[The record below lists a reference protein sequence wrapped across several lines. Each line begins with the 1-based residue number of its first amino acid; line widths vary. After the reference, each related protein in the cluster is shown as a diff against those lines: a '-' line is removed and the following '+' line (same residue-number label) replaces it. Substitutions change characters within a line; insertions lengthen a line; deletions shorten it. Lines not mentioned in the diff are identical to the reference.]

1 MGIDQKIVVVAGSTG
16 SGKSEVAINLAKE
29 LNGELICSDSMQVY
43 RGMNVGTA
51 KPSTEEQSEVAHHL
65 IDLVA
70 PTESFTLVDFQNAY
84 ATALSE
90 ITKRDGIPVLVGG
103 TGLYLRA
110 VLDGLSPP
118 PRFEDLANEL
128 GREPN
133 TEALYER
140 LVGLDPT
147 AAGRMESS
155 NRRRIIRAL
164 EVTIGTGRPFSSFG
178 PGLNHYPE
186 VPYRV
191 VGIEIERAEL
201 DERITNRYEQ
211 QIEEGFLAEVEALSH
226 LQLSRTASQA
236 LGYRELLMHV
246 RGELSLSEALELAV
260 QRTKRFARRQQRWFR
275 RDPRVEWVTRAELPN
290 VINGISSQ

>member
-1 MGIDQKIVVVAGSTG
+1 MKVARSFPR
-16 SGKSEVAINLAKE
+16 VE
-29 LNGELICSDSMQVY
+29 LLSIDSMQVY

-128 GREPN
+128 ERESN
-133 TEALYER
+133 TEALHER

-164 EVTIGTGRPFSSFG
+164 EVTIGTGRPFSSF
-178 PGLNHYPE
+178 
-186 VPYRV
+186 RTT
-191 VGIEIERAEL
+191 ERLVDQPSKNMYSNIPTA
-201 DERITNRYEQ
+201 
-211 QIEEGFLAEVEALSH
+211 
-226 LQLSRTASQA
+226 SRTTRTRP
-236 LGYRELLMHV
+236 GGMRE
-246 RGELSLSEALELAV
+246 A
-260 QRTKRFARRQQRWFR
+260 
-275 RDPRVEWVTRAELPN
+275 AE
-290 VINGISSQ
+290 

>member
-1 MGIDQKIVVVAGSTG
+1 MKVARSFPR
-16 SGKSEVAINLAKE
+16 VE
-29 LNGELICSDSMQVY
+29 LLSIDSMQVY

-128 GREPN
+128 ERESN
-133 TEALYER
+133 TEALHER

-226 LQLSRTASQA
+226 LQLSRTAAQA
-236 LGYRELLMHV
+236 LGYRELLLHV
-246 RGELSLSEALELAV
+246 RGELSLSQALELAV

>member
-1 MGIDQKIVVVAGSTG
+1 MKVARSFPR
-16 SGKSEVAINLAKE
+16 VE
-29 LNGELICSDSMQVY
+29 LLSIDSMQVY

-128 GREPN
+128 ERESN
-133 TEALYER
+133 TEALHER

-211 QIEEGFLAEVEALSH
+211 QIEEGFLEEVEALSH

-236 LGYRELLMHV
+236 LGYRELLLHV

>member
-1 MGIDQKIVVVAGSTG
+1 MKVARSFPR
-16 SGKSEVAINLAKE
+16 VE
-29 LNGELICSDSMQVY
+29 LLSIDSMQVY

-118 PRFEDLANEL
+118 PRFEALANEL
-128 GREPN
+128 ERESN
-133 TEALYER
+133 TEALHER

-236 LGYRELLMHV
+236 LGYRELLLHV

>member
-1 MGIDQKIVVVAGSTG
+1 MKVARSFPR
-16 SGKSEVAINLAKE
+16 VE
-29 LNGELICSDSMQVY
+29 LLSIDSMQVY

-128 GREPN
+128 ERESN
-133 TEALYER
+133 TEALHER

-236 LGYRELLMHV
+236 LGYRELLLHV

>member
-1 MGIDQKIVVVAGSTG
+1 MKVARSFPR
-16 SGKSEVAINLAKE
+16 VE
-29 LNGELICSDSMQVY
+29 LLSIDSMQVY

-128 GREPN
+128 ERESN
-133 TEALYER
+133 TEALHER

-201 DERITNRYEQ
+201 DERITDRYEQ

-236 LGYRELLMHV
+236 LGYRELLLHV

>member
-1 MGIDQKIVVVAGSTG
+1 MKVARSFPR
-16 SGKSEVAINLAKE
+16 VE
-29 LNGELICSDSMQVY
+29 LLSIDSMQVY

-128 GREPN
+128 ERESN
-133 TEALYER
+133 TEALHER

-236 LGYRELLMHV
+236 LGYRELLLHI

>member
-1 MGIDQKIVVVAGSTG
+1 MKVARSFPR
-16 SGKSEVAINLAKE
+16 VE
-29 LNGELICSDSMQVY
+29 LLSIDSMQVY

-128 GREPN
+128 ERESN
-133 TEALYER
+133 TEALHER

-178 PGLNHYPE
+178 PGLNHYPK

-236 LGYRELLMHV
+236 LGYRELLLHV

>member
-1 MGIDQKIVVVAGSTG
+1 MKVARSFPR
-16 SGKSEVAINLAKE
+16 VE
-29 LNGELICSDSMQVY
+29 LLSIDSMQVY

-128 GREPN
+128 EREPN
-133 TEALYER
+133 TEALHER

-236 LGYRELLMHV
+236 LGYRELLLHI

>member
-1 MGIDQKIVVVAGSTG
+1 MKVARSFPR
-16 SGKSEVAINLAKE
+16 VE
-29 LNGELICSDSMQVY
+29 LLSIDSMQVY

-128 GREPN
+128 ERESN
-133 TEALYER
+133 TEALHER

-178 PGLNHYPE
+178 PGLNNYPE

-236 LGYRELLMHV
+236 LGYRELLLHV

>member
-1 MGIDQKIVVVAGSTG
+1 MKVARSFPR
-16 SGKSEVAINLAKE
+16 VE
-29 LNGELICSDSMQVY
+29 LLSIDSMQVY

-128 GREPN
+128 ERESN
-133 TEALYER
+133 TEALHER

-201 DERITNRYEQ
+201 DERITDRYEQ

>member
-1 MGIDQKIVVVAGSTG
+1 MKVARSFPR
-16 SGKSEVAINLAKE
+16 VE
-29 LNGELICSDSMQVY
+29 LLSIDSMQVY

-110 VLDGLSPP
+110 VLAGLSPP

-128 GREPN
+128 ERESN
-133 TEALYER
+133 TEALHER

-201 DERITNRYEQ
+201 AERITNRYEQ

-260 QRTKRFARRQQRWFR
+260 QTTKRFAGRQQRWFR

>member
-1 MGIDQKIVVVAGSTG
+1 MKVARSFPR
-16 SGKSEVAINLAKE
+16 VE
-29 LNGELICSDSMQVY
+29 LLSIDSMQVY

-103 TGLYLRA
+103 TGLYVRA

-128 GREPN
+128 ERESN
-133 TEALYER
+133 TEALHER

-201 DERITNRYEQ
+201 DERITNRYEE

-236 LGYRELLMHV
+236 LGYRELLLHV

>member
-1 MGIDQKIVVVAGSTG
+1 MKVARSFPR
-16 SGKSEVAINLAKE
+16 VE
-29 LNGELICSDSMQVY
+29 LLSIDSMQVY

-128 GREPN
+128 ERASN
-133 TEALYER
+133 TEALHER

-236 LGYRELLMHV
+236 LGYRELLLHV

>member
-1 MGIDQKIVVVAGSTG
+1 MKVARSFPR
-16 SGKSEVAINLAKE
+16 VE
-29 LNGELICSDSMQVY
+29 LLSIDSMQVY

-128 GREPN
+128 ERESN
-133 TEALYER
+133 TEALHER

-201 DERITNRYEQ
+201 DERITNRYEE
-211 QIEEGFLAEVEALSH
+211 QIEEGFLEEVEALSH

-236 LGYRELLMHV
+236 LGYRELLLHV

>member
-1 MGIDQKIVVVAGSTG
+1 
-16 SGKSEVAINLAKE
+16 
-29 LNGELICSDSMQVY
+29 MQVY

-128 GREPN
+128 ERESN
-133 TEALYER
+133 TEALHER

-236 LGYRELLMHV
+236 LGYRELLLHI

>member
-1 MGIDQKIVVVAGSTG
+1 MKVARSFPR
-16 SGKSEVAINLAKE
+16 VE
-29 LNGELICSDSMQVY
+29 LLSIDSMQVY

-133 TEALYER
+133 TEALHER

-201 DERITNRYEQ
+201 DERITDRYEQ

>member
-1 MGIDQKIVVVAGSTG
+1 MKVARSFPR
-16 SGKSEVAINLAKE
+16 VE
-29 LNGELICSDSMQVY
+29 LLSIDSMQVY

-128 GREPN
+128 ERESN
-133 TEALYER
+133 TEALHER

-147 AAGRMESS
+147 AAGRMENS

-236 LGYRELLMHV
+236 LGYRELLLHV

>member
-1 MGIDQKIVVVAGSTG
+1 
-16 SGKSEVAINLAKE
+16 
-29 LNGELICSDSMQVY
+29 
-43 RGMNVGTA
+43 
-51 KPSTEEQSEVAHHL
+51 
-65 IDLVA
+65 
-70 PTESFTLVDFQNAY
+70 
-84 ATALSE
+84 
-90 ITKRDGIPVLVGG
+90 
-103 TGLYLRA
+103 
-110 VLDGLSPP
+110 
-118 PRFEDLANEL
+118 
-128 GREPN
+128 
-133 TEALYER
+133 
-140 LVGLDPT
+140 
-147 AAGRMESS
+147 MESS

-236 LGYRELLMHV
+236 LGYRELLLHV

>member
-1 MGIDQKIVVVAGSTG
+1 MKVARSFPR
-16 SGKSEVAINLAKE
+16 VE
-29 LNGELICSDSMQVY
+29 LLSIDSMQVY

-128 GREPN
+128 ERESN
-133 TEALYER
+133 TEALHER

-164 EVTIGTGRPFSSFG
+164 EVTIGTGRHFSSFG

-211 QIEEGFLAEVEALSH
+211 QIQEGFLAEVEALSH

-236 LGYRELLMHV
+236 LGYRELLLHI

>member
-1 MGIDQKIVVVAGSTG
+1 MKVARSFPR
-16 SGKSEVAINLAKE
+16 VE
-29 LNGELICSDSMQVY
+29 LLSIDSMQVY

-128 GREPN
+128 EREAN
-133 TEALYER
+133 TEALHER

-201 DERITNRYEQ
+201 AERITNRYEQ

>member
-1 MGIDQKIVVVAGSTG
+1 MKVARSFPR
-16 SGKSEVAINLAKE
+16 VE
-29 LNGELICSDSMQVY
+29 LLSIDSMQVY

-110 VLDGLSPP
+110 VLDGLSQP

-128 GREPN
+128 ERESN
-133 TEALYER
+133 TEALHER

-236 LGYRELLMHV
+236 LGYRELLLHV

>member
-1 MGIDQKIVVVAGSTG
+1 MKVARSFPR
-16 SGKSEVAINLAKE
+16 VE
-29 LNGELICSDSMQVY
+29 LLSIDSMQVY

-128 GREPN
+128 ERESN
-133 TEALYER
+133 TEALQAR

-155 NRRRIIRAL
+155 DRRRIIRAL
-164 EVTIGTGRPFSSFG
+164 DVTIGTGRPFSSFG

-236 LGYRELLMHV
+236 LGYRELLLHV

>member
-1 MGIDQKIVVVAGSTG
+1 MKVARSFPR
-16 SGKSEVAINLAKE
+16 VE
-29 LNGELICSDSMQVY
+29 LLSIDSMQVY

-110 VLDGLSPP
+110 VLDGLRPP

-128 GREPN
+128 ERESN
-133 TEALYER
+133 TEALHER

-211 QIEEGFLAEVEALSH
+211 QIEGGFLAEVEALSH

-236 LGYRELLMHV
+236 LGYRELLLHV

>member
-1 MGIDQKIVVVAGSTG
+1 MKVARSFPR
-16 SGKSEVAINLAKE
+16 VE
-29 LNGELICSDSMQVY
+29 LLSIDSMQVY

-128 GREPN
+128 ERESN
-133 TEALYER
+133 TEALHER

-236 LGYRELLMHV
+236 LGYRELLLHG

>member
-1 MGIDQKIVVVAGSTG
+1 MKVARSFPR
-16 SGKSEVAINLAKE
+16 VE
-29 LNGELICSDSMQVY
+29 LLSIDSMQVY

-70 PTESFTLVDFQNAY
+70 PTESFTLVDFQNAH

-128 GREPN
+128 ERESN
-133 TEALYER
+133 TEALHER

-236 LGYRELLMHV
+236 LGYRELLLHV

>member
-1 MGIDQKIVVVAGSTG
+1 MKVARSFPR
-16 SGKSEVAINLAKE
+16 VE
-29 LNGELICSDSMQVY
+29 LLSIDSMQVY

-128 GREPN
+128 ERESN
-133 TEALYER
+133 TEALHER

-236 LGYRELLMHV
+236 LGYRELLLQV

>member
-1 MGIDQKIVVVAGSTG
+1 MKVARSFPR
-16 SGKSEVAINLAKE
+16 VE
-29 LNGELICSDSMQVY
+29 LLSIDSMQVY

-128 GREPN
+128 EGEPN
-133 TEALYER
+133 TEALHER

-201 DERITNRYEQ
+201 DERITDRYEQ

>member
-1 MGIDQKIVVVAGSTG
+1 MKVARSFPR
-16 SGKSEVAINLAKE
+16 VE
-29 LNGELICSDSMQVY
+29 LLSIDSMQVY

-128 GREPN
+128 ERESN
-133 TEALYER
+133 TEALHER

-178 PGLNHYPE
+178 PGLYDYPE

-236 LGYRELLMHV
+236 LGYRELLLHV

>member
-1 MGIDQKIVVVAGSTG
+1 MKVARSFPR
-16 SGKSEVAINLAKE
+16 VE
-29 LNGELICSDSMQVY
+29 LLSIDSMQVY

-128 GREPN
+128 ERESN
-133 TEALYER
+133 TEALHER

-211 QIEEGFLAEVEALSH
+211 QIQEGFLAEVEALSH

-236 LGYRELLMHV
+236 LGYRELLLHI